1 MILVDA
7 NVLIYA
13 YHPRG
18 EPHAACRRWLET
30 TFSGLTPVGLPWLSI
45 WAFLRISTNPRAF
58 EQPLGMRE
66 ARDIVATWLDL
77 SVVRMLEPGE
87 RHWDILS
94 QLLPDAQV
102 TGPLVT
108 DAALAALALE
118 HGASVCTL
126 DRAFFRFQG
135 LTVID
140 PSEI

>member
-13 YHPRG
+13 YHPRD
-18 EPHAACRRWLET
+18 ERHAPCRRWLET

-45 WAFLRISTNPRAF
+45 WAFLRIGTNPRAF
-58 EQPLGMRE
+58 EQPLEMQE
-66 ARDIVATWLDL
+66 ARDIVSSWLDV
-77 SVVRMLEPGE
+77 SVVRVLEPGE
-87 RHWDILS
+87 RYWDILS
-94 QLLPDAQV
+94 QLVVEARV

-118 HGASVCTL
+118 HGASVCTTDKDFL
-126 DRAFFRFQG
+126 RFPG

-140 PSEI
+140 PIEL

>member
-13 YHPRG
+13 YHPRD
-18 EPHAACRRWLET
+18 ERHAACRRWLET
-30 TFSGLTPVGLPWLSI
+30 TFSGLTPVGVPWLSI
-45 WAFLRISTNPRAF
+45 WAFLRIGTNPRAF
-58 EQPLGMRE
+58 EQPLGIRE
-66 ARDIVATWLDL
+66 ARDIVSSWLDVP
-77 SVVRMLEPGE
+77 VVRVLEPGE

-94 QLLPDAQV
+94 QLVVEARV

-118 HGASVCTL
+118 HGASVCTTDKDFL
-126 DRAFFRFQG
+126 RFPG

-140 PSEI
+140 PSKP

>member
-13 YHPRG
+13 YHPRD
-18 EPHAACRRWLET
+18 ERHAACRRWLET

-45 WAFLRISTNPRAF
+45 WAFLRIGTNPRAF
-58 EQPLGMRE
+58 EQPLGMQE
-66 ARDIVATWLDL
+66 TRDIVSSWLDVP
-77 SVVRMLEPGE
+77 VVRVLEPGE
-87 RHWDILS
+87 RYWEILS
-94 QLLPDAQV
+94 QLAVEARV

-118 HGASVCTL
+118 HGASVCTTDKDFL
-126 DRAFFRFQG
+126 RFPG

-140 PSEI
+140 PSKP

>member
-1 MILVDA
+1 
-7 NVLIYA
+7 
-13 YHPRG
+13 
-18 EPHAACRRWLET
+18 
-30 TFSGLTPVGLPWLSI
+30 
-45 WAFLRISTNPRAF
+45 
-58 EQPLGMRE
+58 MRE
-66 ARDIVATWLDL
+66 ALEKRSVGRDRAVHWSSGDPPRWSGRTESASARIVLGLVVRLLCGGAELAQHL

-94 QLLPDAQV
+94 QLLTDAQV

-126 DRAFFRFQG
+126 DRAFFRFPG

-140 PSEI
+140 PSEV